1 MGGSE
6 PILAILAA
14 GASRCLDALAGG
26 GGPIVAL
33 FVAGLVGGISH
44 CAGMCGPFVLSQ
56 TAARLAAAPACGG
69 MALYRLGGIAL
80 LPYHAGR
87 LATYSALG
95 AAAAG
100 LGDRLTMAS
109 GLSWLP
115 ATFLVF
121 AGISFLGAA
130 FTPIRQVLPLSGG
143 QMFSRLIIPLVGPL
157 MAAPFGLRGVLVG
170 VALGFLPCGL
180 LYGALALAA
189 TTGEP
194 WLGAAG
200 MVLFGIG
207 TAPSLVAV
215 AFGGYALGHRYRGAL
230 VRVAP
235 VALAANAAV
244 LFWLAWRHVT

>member
-1 MGGSE
+1 MSGSE
-6 PILAILAA
+6 PFLAILVA
-14 GASRCLDALAGG
+14 GASRCLGVLEGD
-26 GGPIVAL
+26 GGPIAAL
-33 FVAGLVGGISH
+33 FVAGLVGGVSH

-56 TAARLAAAPACGG
+56 TAARLAAAPAGG
-69 MALYRLGGIAL
+69 HAALYRLGGVAL

-100 LGDRLTMAS
+100 LGDRLTTVS

-115 ATFLVF
+115 AVFLVF

-130 FTPIRQVLPLSGG
+130 FSPIRQVLPLPGG
-143 QMFSRLIIPLVGPL
+143 HVLSRIVAPLARPL
-157 MAAPFGLRGVLVG
+157 LAQPFGLRGVLLG
-170 VALGFLPCGL
+170 IALGFLPCGL

-189 TTGEP
+189 TTGDP
-194 WLGAAG
+194 ILGAAG
-200 MVLFGIG
+200 MALFGIG

-215 AFGGYALGHRYRGAL
+215 ALGGYALGHRYRSSL

-244 LFWLAWRHVT
+244 LFWFAWGHVT